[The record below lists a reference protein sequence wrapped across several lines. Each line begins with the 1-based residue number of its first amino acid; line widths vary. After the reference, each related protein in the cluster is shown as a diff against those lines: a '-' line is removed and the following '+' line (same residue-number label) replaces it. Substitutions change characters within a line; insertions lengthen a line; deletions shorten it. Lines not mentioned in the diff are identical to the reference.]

1 MIKYLKIEISDVFYL
16 IPINSIIT
24 VESGDASENV
34 DLLFSI
40 AGHTATGAAEV
51 LGVQLQASTYDDAA
65 KQKEQ
70 VNSIVNAIEDALS
83 TAWSK
88 PFFVLEPKYAIT
100 GVAQIQEAW
109 A

>member
-24 VESGDASENV
+24 VEVGSASENV
-34 DLLFSI
+34 DILFGL
-40 AGHTATGAAEV
+40 AGHTESGAAEV
-51 LGVQLQASTYDDAA
+51 LGVQIQASGSDDAT

-70 VNSIVNAIEDALS
+70 GNSIVNAIEDALS
-83 TAWSK
+83 TAWTK
-88 PFFVLEPKYAIT
+88 PFYVLEPKYAIT
-100 GVAQIQEAW
+100 GVAQLQEAW